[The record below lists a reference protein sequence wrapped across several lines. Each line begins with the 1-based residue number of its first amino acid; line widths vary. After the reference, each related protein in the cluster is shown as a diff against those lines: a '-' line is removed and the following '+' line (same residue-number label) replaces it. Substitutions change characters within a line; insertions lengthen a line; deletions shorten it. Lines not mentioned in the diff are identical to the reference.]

1 MSIQPKQKVVALSEF
16 KEYLKAGLGGDQKSL
31 LETMLDYWGDALL
44 EFIIDES
51 VSAVKK
57 LVAIS
62 LMLGLDFETEIWE
75 VCSDLEEARP
85 LSRKFDFLTDQK
97 TYLLRQD
104 ELSRLH
110 TARAATRPDR
120 MRLTAGLICLGQPE
134 AAVSLLMEADP
145 ECDTYTATDQ
155 LLACLIQATANS
167 DTTQAE
173 SIIKMVATNFVSEG
187 KVWEGVQLLVL
198 IGKVKDACSYL
209 RSGGLP
215 DQAMMVGRCLLEA
228 GDWAELA
235 VRHADQLIA
244 GGQLQ
249 AGILTLLAVGENSHA
264 LKVNYASFVWCK
276 HCHLLDGPV

>member
-1 MSIQPKQKVVALSEF
+1 M
-16 KEYLKAGLGGDQKSL
+16 
-31 LETMLDYWGDALL
+31 ETMLEYWGDALL
-44 EFIIDES
+44 EFIINENIS
-51 VSAVKK
+51 VVKK

-75 VCSDLEEARP
+75 VCRDLEEGKP
-85 LSRKFDFLTDQK
+85 LGRKFDFLTDQQ
-97 TYLLRQD
+97 TFLLRQD

-110 TARAATRPDR
+110 TARAVMRHDK
-120 MRLTAGLICLGQPE
+120 MRLTAGFICLGQPE

-145 ECDTYTATDQ
+145 ECDTFTATDQ

-167 DTTQAE
+167 DTSQAE

-215 DQAMMVGRCLLEA
+215 DQAMAVGRCLLEA

-249 AGILTLLAVGENSHA
+249 AGVLILVAVGQHSQA
-264 LKVNYASFVWCK
+264 LKV
-276 HCHLLDGPV
+276 G